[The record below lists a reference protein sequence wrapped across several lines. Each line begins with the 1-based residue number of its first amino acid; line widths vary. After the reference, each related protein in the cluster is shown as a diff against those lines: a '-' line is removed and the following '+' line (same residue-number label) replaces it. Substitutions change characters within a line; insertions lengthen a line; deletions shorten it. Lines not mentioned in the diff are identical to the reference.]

1 MIPVLRVETLK
12 LARSPV
18 GVIATAVLVVG
29 IVAIC
34 AGMMTALRSG
44 DPQVI
49 AKLGAAASLDWTGLL
64 SGSAQ
69 IIGTG
74 GLLGF
79 GIVAAWVFG
88 REFADGT
95 VAGLFALP
103 AGRGTIAAAKLIVF
117 VAWALVVSVAIGVA
131 LLLTGL
137 LLGFGIPDGAA
148 ATALLRQVGL
158 GAFNAALAMTAA
170 WVATAARSLLA
181 GVATAIGLVVL
192 APVGV
197 LAGAGGWMP
206 VAAPALWA
214 ISGGAAVS
222 PTQLITAGL
231 LAGLAGAATVWWWH
245 RLQLDR

>member
-1 MIPVLRVETLK
+1 MIPALRVETLK

-18 GVIATAVLVVG
+18 GVIATIVLVVG

-44 DPQVI
+44 DPQVT
-49 AKLGAAASLDWTGLL
+49 AKLGPSASLDWTGLL

-103 AGRGTIAAAKLIVF
+103 AGRGTIAAAKLVVF
-117 VAWALVVSVAIGVA
+117 VAWALVVSVAIAVA
-131 LLLTGL
+131 LVLTGL
-137 LLGFGIPDGAA
+137 LLGFGVPDGAA
-148 ATALLRQVGL
+148 TAALLRQVGL
-158 GAFNAALAMTAA
+158 GAFNAGIAMIAA
-170 WVATAARSLLA
+170 WGATAARSLLA

-222 PTQLITAGL
+222 PAQLMTAAL
-231 LAGLAGAATVWWWH
+231 FAGLAGGATVWWWH